1 MRNFLTL
8 KISYKSSSDWLQL
21 AFHFGTENMAKHS
34 HPVKYKPDP
43 LIAIG
48 FIAVLVDAETD
59 SRGWV
64 ECGLCH
70 LLDHLTTT
78 MCVGF

>member
-1 MRNFLTL
+1 
-8 KISYKSSSDWLQL
+8 
-21 AFHFGTENMAKHS
+21 MAKHS